1 MKKIIVNGTFDCL
14 HPGHIE
20 LLNVAKAMGD
30 YLLVCIDSD
39 SRVRKLKGS
48 TRPIYDVDVRAMM
61 LQNLKA
67 VDAVL
72 VFGSDD
78 ELCDI
83 IKFYDPDIMVKGSDY
98 IGKDIIGA
106 QYCKEIIYYDRI
118 EEYSTTKTI
127 QDIVNRG

>member
-1 MKKIIVNGTFDCL
+1 MKKIIVNGTFDVL
-14 HPGHIE
+14 HPGHIQ
-20 LLNVAKAMGD
+20 LLNAAKAMGD

-39 SRVRKLKGS
+39 CRVRKLKGNS
-48 TRPIYDVDVRAMM
+48 RPIYNEYVRATM

-67 VDAVL
+67 VDNVL
-72 VFGSDD
+72 VFNSED

-83 IKFYDPDIMVKGSDY
+83 IKHYDADIMFKGSDY
-98 IGKDIIGA
+98 IGKDIVGA

-127 QDIVNRG
+127 QNIIDR